1 MSKTLDIQAN
11 IYAAAALK
19 DHKFS
24 KQTTLMMMFSRTILF
39 VLFQL
44 CFYAIFSIFGAKN
57 SWMMSASYWP
67 FVMVLT
73 NIVCVALLSRLMKRE
88 GSRFR
93 YFFTFSKGTI
103 MKDLLLSA
111 GLLGVTGVL
120 GFLPGPLLGNW
131 FFGDVMIGNRLFF
144 QPIPQWAAVVALIL
158 FPLSM
163 PFGELTTYFG
173 YVMPRLELVTKSKIL
188 AIILPSLMLS
198 FQHAA
203 LPLLFNLG
211 GMFLLWRALV
221 FLPFAFSLA
230 LIIRWRPRLFPFF
243 LIGHFLIDVGTAIM
257 FFVPMG
263 S

>member
-1 MSKTLDIQAN
+1 
-11 IYAAAALK
+11 
-19 DHKFS
+19 
-24 KQTTLMMMFSRTILF
+24 MMLFSRMILF
-39 VLFQL
+39 VVFQL
-44 CFYAIFSIFGAKN
+44 CFYVLFSMLGKN
-57 SWMMSASYWP
+57 NPWMMGAAYWP

-73 NIVCVALLSRLMKRE
+73 NIVCVILLSSLLKRE

-93 YFFTFSKGTI
+93 DFFAFNKATLKN
-103 MKDLLLSA
+103 DLLLSI
-111 GLLGVTGVL
+111 GLFCVTGAL
-120 GFLPGPLLGNW
+120 GFLPSPLLGNW

-144 QPIPQWAAVVALIL
+144 QPLPQWAAVAALLL

-173 YVMPRLELVTKSKIL
+173 YVMPRLALTTKSKTL
-188 AIILPSLMLS
+188 TMILPALMLS
-198 FQHAA
+198 LQHAA

-230 LIIRWRPRLFPFF
+230 LIIRWKQRLFPFF
-243 LIGHFLIDVGTAIM
+243 LIGHFLIDIGTAVM

-263 S
+263 

>member
-1 MSKTLDIQAN
+1 MRKLLDMPAN
-11 IYAAAALK
+11 INAEGAYKAKIFTKA
-19 DHKFS
+19 
-24 KQTTLMMMFSRTILF
+24 TVLMMLFSRIILF
-39 VLFQL
+39 VVFQL
-44 CFYAIFSIFGAKN
+44 GFYVLFSMLGKNN
-57 SWMMSASYWP
+57 SWMMGAAYWP

-73 NIVCVALLSRLMKRE
+73 NLVCVVLLSRLLKRE
-88 GSRFR
+88 RTRFR
-93 YFFTFSKGTI
+93 DFFVFNKTTFQ
-103 MKDLLLSA
+103 KDLLLSI
-111 GLLGVTGVL
+111 GLFCFTGVL
-120 GFLPGPLLGNW
+120 GFLPSPVLGNW
-131 FFGDVMIGNRLFF
+131 FFGDVMLGNRLFF
-144 QPIPQWAAVVALIL
+144 QPLPQWAAVVTLVL

-173 YVMPRLELVTKSKIL
+173 YVMPRLEQTTKSKAL
-188 AIILPSLMLS
+188 ATILPALMLS

-263 S
+263 